1 MSSPHLAWLTA
12 PEQPPTSD
20 WFGPVAATPS
30 GPAGWNQAQDA
41 VGTRQGVPMTERTE
55 LVHYVSPFA
64 SAVWMPA
71 WLAETY
77 LEQDDQRWWR
87 LEELQMVSDA
97 QRTVGPPHIDDH

>member
-1 MSSPHLAWLTA
+1 MSSPHLAWLAA
-12 PEQPPTSD
+12 PEQPTTSECFAL
-20 WFGPVAATPS
+20 WPRRLPYLLVGTRH
-30 GPAGWNQAQDA
+30 DA
-41 VGTRQGVPMTERTE
+41 VSTRQGVLVTERTE

-97 QRTVGPPHIDDH
+97 QRTVGPPRIDDR